1 MMITADHVFGC
12 ELELSHPLDPELAE
26 LFDHYDQT
34 FSRFRDGSELTFVNR
49 RAGHPTSASPL
60 FSDVLGIAL
69 DAAVETDG
77 LVDPTL
83 GRSLTTPGYDRD
95 FALLEQDDDDAIAET
110 MADQASTGRYGDVR
124 FNPVERIVW
133 LPEDVQLDLNGVVK
147 ALAIDHALSLIGD
160 GFVSIGGDIAASQA
174 LDVALPA
181 GGAVRLR
188 RGALATSSPLRRRW
202 RRGGTEHHHLIDPR
216 SGRSSTSSWSYV
228 TVCGANALAADIAA
242 KAAFL
247 LGEDGPAWLETRGLP
262 GRFVAGDGHVSHTS
276 HWREQLGH
284 VACT

>member
-1 MMITADHVFGC
+1 MITADNVFGC
-12 ELELSHPLDPELAE
+12 ELALSHPLDSDLVE
-26 LFDHYDQT
+26 LFERYDQT
-34 FSRFRDGSELTFVNR
+34 FSRFRDDSELTFVNR
-49 RAGHPTSASPL
+49 QAGYPTTTSPL
-60 FSDVLGIAL
+60 FAEALGIAL

-83 GRSLTTPGYDRD
+83 GRSLTTLGYDRD

-110 MADQASTGRYGDVR
+110 STDEVHTGRYRDVR

-133 LPEDVQLDLNGVVK
+133 LPEGVKLDLNGVVK
-147 ALAIDHALSLIGD
+147 ALAIDHALSLIGE
-160 GFVSIGGDIAASQA
+160 GFVSIGGDIAASEP
-174 LDVALPA
+174 LEVALPA
-181 GGAVRLR
+181 GGAVCLQ

-202 RRGGTEHHHLIDPR
+202 WRGGAEHHHLVDPR

-228 TVCGANALAADIAA
+228 SVCGANLLAADIAA

-247 LGEDGPAWLETRGLP
+247 LGGDGPAWLEARGLP
-262 GRFVAGDGHVSHTS
+262 GRFVARDEHASHTS
-276 HWREQLGH
+276 HWREQLGD